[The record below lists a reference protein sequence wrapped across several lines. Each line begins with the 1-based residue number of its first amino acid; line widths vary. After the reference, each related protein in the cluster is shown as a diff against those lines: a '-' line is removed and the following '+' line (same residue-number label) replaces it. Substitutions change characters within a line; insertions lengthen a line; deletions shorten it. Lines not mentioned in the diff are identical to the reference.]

1 LPRRPLLRIHEN
13 GCEPIGRSKA
23 LLGLVVLALA
33 GTACATV
40 QPWQRGRL
48 AHECMTFDADA
59 AGAAYEAH
67 WQESREGA
75 AGGFGV
81 QSGGCGCK

>member
-1 LPRRPLLRIHEN
+1 MKNPLARAVLVVI
-13 GCEPIGRSKA
+13 A
-23 LLGLVVLALA
+23 LAAGLVVS
-33 GTACATV
+33 GCATV

-48 AHECMTFDADA
+48 ADPAMVFDSD
-59 AGAAYEAH
+59 GSLVAYMAH
-67 WQESREGA
+67 WQEAREGA

>member
-1 LPRRPLLRIHEN
+1 MTNHIVRATLV
-13 GCEPIGRSKA
+13 
-23 LLGLVVLALA
+23 GLVLAA
-33 GTACATV
+33 GFVVSGCATV

-48 AHECMTFDADA
+48 ADQAMVFDAN
-59 AGAAYEAH
+59 GSLVAYMAH
-67 WQESREGA
+67 WQEAREGS

>member
-1 LPRRPLLRIHEN
+1 MKTLTGLV
-13 GCEPIGRSKA
+13 A
-23 LLGLVVLALA
+23 LSLGLA
-33 GTACATV
+33 GCATV

-59 AGAAYEAH
+59 SRAAYEAH

>member
-1 LPRRPLLRIHEN
+1 MNPRVGWPLAALALV
-13 GCEPIGRSKA
+13 SA
-23 LLGLVVLALA
+23 LLA
-33 GTACATV
+33 GGCATV

-48 AHECMTFDADA
+48 ANPCMVFDANGEKTAFDN
-59 AGAAYEAH
+59 H
-67 WQESREGA
+67 WLTAREGS